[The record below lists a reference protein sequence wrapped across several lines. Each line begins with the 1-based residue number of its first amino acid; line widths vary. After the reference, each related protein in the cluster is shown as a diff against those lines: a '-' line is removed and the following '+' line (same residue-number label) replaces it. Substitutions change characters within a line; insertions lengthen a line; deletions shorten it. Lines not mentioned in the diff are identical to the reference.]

1 MQLLVVWS
9 SEMERKREERRSQ
22 HHSLGTPRLAGGRRD
37 LMTWQ
42 GGIISNSVGAAIEL
56 GVCRATV
63 GLFTLSLTLSKMT
76 SVVTNLPLCD
86 SSLNK

>member
-42 GGIISNSVGAAIEL
+42 CGIISNSVGAAINRT
-56 GVCRATV
+56 GR
-63 GLFTLSLTLSKMT
+63 
-76 SVVTNLPLCD
+76 LPND
-86 SSLNK
+86 GRTKHSFAHTFENDISRNEFAVM